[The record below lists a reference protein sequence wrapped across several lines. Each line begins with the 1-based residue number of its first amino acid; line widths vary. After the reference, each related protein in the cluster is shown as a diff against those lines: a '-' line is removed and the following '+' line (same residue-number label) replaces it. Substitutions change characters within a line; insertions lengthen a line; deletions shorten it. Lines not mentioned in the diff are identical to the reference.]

1 MNNLLIIA
9 KKHVHWFDW
18 SRSNGKFLHL
28 LRIINTTL
36 KYHPKQGYGMA
47 KNLAL
52 KATSSTVYVHDVNES
67 AVQRITTE
75 FPNLKV
81 VRSATE
87 LAEKASTVITMLP
100 ESSHVEC
107 VYNELLPS
115 IDSSSLLVDSSTI
128 DATVSRSIAEK
139 VHAKGGFAFDAPV
152 SGGTLGAD
160 AGTLTFMV
168 GAPSTEAFD
177 LIKPTLQLM
186 GKNVIYCGTNG
197 SGQVAKL
204 CNNMLLGI
212 SMIGVSEAMYLG
224 TKLGMD
230 AKLLASI
237 LNNSTGR
244 CWSSD
249 TYNPFPGVIE
259 SAPASREYKGGFSNK
274 LMAKDLR
281 LAMKA
286 AQDCQVNPDLGNLAS
301 EVYQK
306 LSTTKDFD
314 SLDFSSV
321 FKVRVRWLS

>member
-1 MNNLLIIA
+1 
-9 KKHVHWFDW
+9 
-18 SRSNGKFLHL
+18 
-28 LRIINTTL
+28 
-36 KYHPKQGYGMA
+36 MA

-52 KATSSTVYVHDVNES
+52 KATSTVYVHDLNES
-67 AVQRITTE
+67 AVKRITAE

-81 VRSATE
+81 ARSADE

-100 ESSHVEC
+100 ESSHVET
-107 VYNELLPS
+107 VYEKLLPS
-115 IDSSSLLVDSSTI
+115 IDSSSLLIDSSTI
-128 DATVSRSIAEK
+128 DAGVSRAIAEK

-168 GAPSTEAFD
+168 GAPSTDAFD
-177 LIKPTLQLM
+177 LVKPTLDLM
-186 GKNVIYCGTNG
+186 GKNVIYCGVNG

-230 AKLLASI
+230 PKLLASI

-249 TYNPFPGVIE
+249 TYNPYPGVIPT
-259 SAPASREYKGGFSNK
+259 APASREYTGGFSNK

-286 AQDCQVNPDLGNLAS
+286 ASSCDAHPELGTAAS
-301 EVYQK
+301 QVYQK

-314 SLDFSSV
+314 TLDFSSV
-321 FKVRVRWLS
+321 FKVGLLLFVWECVCRDVDSSFLFLIVDGYEGW

>member
-1 MNNLLIIA
+1 
-9 KKHVHWFDW
+9 
-18 SRSNGKFLHL
+18 
-28 LRIINTTL
+28 
-36 KYHPKQGYGMA
+36 MA

-52 KATSSTVYVHDVNES
+52 KASANVYVYDVNEE
-67 AVQRITTE
+67 AIKRITSE

-81 VRSATE
+81 VRNPTE
-87 LAEKASTVITMLP
+87 LAEYSSTVITMLP
-100 ESSHVEC
+100 ESAHVEK
-107 VYNELLPS
+107 VYDALLPS
-115 IDSSSLLVDSSTI
+115 VDSSSLLIDSSTI
-128 DATVSRSIAEK
+128 DASVSRAVAEK
-139 VHAKGGFAFDAPV
+139 VASKGGKAFDAPV

-168 GAPSTEAFD
+168 GAPTVESFD
-177 LIKPTLQLM
+177 QIKPTLSLM
-186 GKNVIYCGTNG
+186 GKNVIYCGVNG

-212 SMIGVSEAMYLG
+212 SMIGVSEAMHLG

-230 AKLLASI
+230 PKLLASI

-249 TYNPFPGVIE
+249 TYNPYPGVIPT
-259 SAPASREYKGGFSNK
+259 APASRDYAGGFSNK

-286 AQDCQVNPDLGNLAS
+286 AESCQANPELGTKAS
-301 EVYQK
+301 DVYQR

-321 FKVRVRWLS
+321 FKVRFYFHKLTQKDIDIFIF

>member
-1 MNNLLIIA
+1 
-9 KKHVHWFDW
+9 
-18 SRSNGKFLHL
+18 
-28 LRIINTTL
+28 
-36 KYHPKQGYGMA
+36 MA

-52 KATSSTVYVHDVNES
+52 KATSTVYIYDVNE
-67 AVQRITTE
+67 AAIQRITSE

-81 VRSATE
+81 VRSVTE
-87 LAEKASTVITMLP
+87 LAEKSSTVITMLP
-100 ESSHVEC
+100 ESSHVET
-107 VYNELLPS
+107 VYDALLPS
-115 IDSSSLLVDSSTI
+115 IDSTSRFIDSSTI
-128 DATVSRSIAEK
+128 DASVSKSVAEK
-139 VHAKGGFAFDAPV
+139 VSSRGGSAFDAPV

-168 GAPSTEAFD
+168 GAPSTESFD
-177 LIKPTLQLM
+177 EIKPVLSLM
-186 GKNVIYCGTNG
+186 GKNVIYCGSNG

-212 SMIGVSEAMYLG
+212 SMIGVSEAMHLG

-230 AKLLASI
+230 PHLLASI

-249 TYNPFPGVIE
+249 TYNPYPGVIPT
-259 SAPASREYKGGFSNK
+259 APASREYKGGFSNK

-286 AQDCQVNPDLGNLAS
+286 AEGCQTTPELGTMAS
-301 EVYQK
+301 NVYQK

-321 FKVRVRWLS
+321 FKVNIHKQTT